1 MMPRRPRP
9 RRRVRAPLLGLLVM
23 ATVLLAPATIALAHP
38 MGNFSINL
46 YSRLALGATRVD
58 LTYVVDMAEIP
69 TYQQFGA
76 TRPSTRVRQAY
87 LQRAAV
93 ALRAGLRLAVDGRP
107 RALRLT
113 RQTIS
118 FPPGQGGLP
127 LTRIELRFAATLPR
141 ARAGTRRAIA
151 YADTNYAGRI
161 GWHEVVVQSAPGA
174 RLVRSDA
181 PAVDPTNELRV
192 YPQDMLA
199 SPLDIRTAHALI
211 GAGAG
216 PVALNHS
223 VRTAGAVRPTDPFAA
238 LITTAQPSP
247 LVLALALLAAVGLGA
262 LHALSPGHGKTIV
275 GAYLIGA
282 RGTTRHAVFLG
293 LTVTA
298 THTLGVF
305 ALGLI
310 TLYAAHYVRPEQ
322 LYPWLGILSGALI
335 LLMGATLVV
344 RRARATL
351 ARPIHAPGHA
361 PGHAHDHG
369 HTHAHGH
376 DHGHTHLPEQA
387 HDHDHDHHSDNGTHA
402 HGPRTHTHLPPGADG
417 SALTWRSVLAVGI
430 SGGLIP
436 CPTAL
441 VVMLSAIALQRVGF
455 GLLLIVMFSL
465 GLAGVLAGI
474 GLLFVYGARW
484 LQRMNEGRLQR
495 LGPALRLLPIASAS
509 VVTMA
514 GLVITVQAM
523 MTAGVL

>member
-1 MMPRRPRP
+1 MMPRRPRL
-9 RRRVRAPLLGLLVM
+9 RRRVRLPLLGLLVM
-23 ATVLLAPATIALAHP
+23 AAVLLAPATLALAHP

-76 TRPSTRVRQAY
+76 TRPSTRARQAY

-127 LTRIELRFAATLPR
+127 LTRIELRFAATLPH
-141 ARAGTRRAIA
+141 ARVGTRRAVA

-181 PAVDPTNELRV
+181 PTVDPTNELRV

-211 GAGAG
+211 GPGAG
-216 PVALNHS
+216 PAALDRS

-238 LITTAQPSP
+238 LITTAQLSP
-247 LVLALALLAAVGLGA
+247 LVLALTLLAAAGLGA
-262 LHALSPGHGKTIV
+262 LHAFSPGHGKTIV

-282 RGTTRHAVFLG
+282 RGTARHALFLG

-335 LLMGATLVV
+335 LVMGATLVV

-351 ARPIHAPGHA
+351 AHPI
-361 PGHAHDHG
+361 HAHDHG

-376 DHGHTHLPEQA
+376 SHDHAHLPEQA
-387 HDHDHDHHSDNGTHA
+387 HDHDHPSDNGPHA
-402 HGPRTHTHLPPGADG
+402 HGPHTHTHLPPGADG

-430 SGGLIP
+430 SGGLLP

-465 GLAGVLAGI
+465 GLAGVLTGI

-484 LQRMNEGRLQR
+484 LQRMNEGRIQR
-495 LGPALRLLPIASAS
+495 LGPALRLVPIASAS